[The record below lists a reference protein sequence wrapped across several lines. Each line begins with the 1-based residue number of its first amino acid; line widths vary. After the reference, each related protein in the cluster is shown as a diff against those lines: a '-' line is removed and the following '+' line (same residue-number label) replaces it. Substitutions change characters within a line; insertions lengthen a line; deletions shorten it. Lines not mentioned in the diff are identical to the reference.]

1 MPDEPSTDLVTHEYH
16 APAILTDTE
25 IDSLWRVGK
34 ALAASRMFKDAQ
46 QAEQAFA
53 KIILGR
59 DLGLSPAQAMTGIH
73 IVQGK
78 PQVAATMLA
87 AFVRSRPEYDFK
99 VTEHTDQVCSID
111 FYRNGEKI
119 GTSSFTWDDAT
130 RAKLNGKDVWK
141 QHPRNMLYARAMS
154 NGVKWYAPDATNGLP
169 VYVEGEIV
177 DAPHLVNG
185 GTGPTPEGDADPFAP
200 ADPPDAEV
208 IPGQTEITDLID
220 GEAPPPDAGV
230 AWDPEKDA

>member
-1 MPDEPSTDLVTHEYH
+1 MPDDPSMDLVPHEYH
-16 APAILTDTE
+16 PPAILTDDE

-34 ALAASRMFKDAQ
+34 ALAASRMFKDAT

-99 VTEHTDQVCSID
+99 VTEHTDTVCSID

-119 GTSSFTWDDAT
+119 GTSSFTWEDAT

-141 QHPRNMLYARAMS
+141 QHPRNMLFARAMS

-169 VYVEGEIV
+169 VYVEGEIIEQ
-177 DAPHLVNG
+177 AMLNAGAGEP
-185 GTGPTPEGDADPFAP
+185 PEDGDDVFS
-200 ADPPDAEV
+200 PPEDAEV
-208 IPGQTEITDLID
+208 IPGQTEITDLLD
-220 GEAPPPDAGV
+220 GEVPPPDAGV
-230 AWDPEKDA
+230 PWDPEQDA